1 MYENRMISFEVKAL
15 SNLIMRALSQR
26 LPHDEEPLTG
36 VQRWVI
42 GYLSEHPDRD
52 VFQRDLEAEFHI
64 RRSTASGILR
74 LLEQH
79 GLVRREPVGYDARLK
94 KLLLTEKA
102 LTRHRQVEAEL
113 QALESELRQG
123 LSDQDCARF
132 FALVDRMKQT
142 LQQAGC
148 AAGEPNCRH
157 LGPACRR

>member
-94 KLLLTEKA
+94 KLVLTERSRA
-102 LTRHRQVEAEL
+102 L
-113 QALESELRQG
+113 LEEMCQTGSSVDEQLMRGFTAGEIQM
-123 LSDQDCARF
+123 LYDF
-132 FALVDRMKQT
+132 LDRMFKN
-142 LQQAGC
+142 L
-148 AAGEPNCRH
+148 E
-157 LGPACRR
+157 